1 MFLLFTPF
9 PAVNIFLLGSNTLG
23 PKGEPWTVD
32 DTIFAQCSRKTWG
45 GYLQMIVAFLQLRLQ
60 FPRDR
65 IYLRYKV
72 G

>member
-45 GYLQMIVAFLQLRLQ
+45 GYLQMIGISPAASPISQ
-60 FPRDR
+60 
-65 IYLRYKV
+65 